1 MNPTMITI
9 PDTVNG
15 AIMLSIIDFFLS
27 FIVISF
33 IGFVLSLFPLLNRT
47 WKKTAEKIEAPAP
60 KQVEVD
66 MTTEDHIAAISAA
79 VTAMI
84 GAHRIVHIEPAAHG
98 PGWTVGGRAAH
109 HQSHAVPHHAH
120 TPRH

>member
-1 MNPTMITI
+1 MDITV

-33 IGFVLSLFPLLNRT
+33 IGLVLSAFPLMNRT
-47 WKKTAEKIEAPAP
+47 WKKTAEQIEQPAP

-66 MTTEDHIAAISAA
+66 MTAEDHIAAISAA

-84 GAHRIVHIEPAAHG
+84 GAHRIVHIETAQHG

-109 HQSHAVPHHAH
+109 HSSHAVPHH
-120 TPRH
+120 TRH